1 MNHQQEVHQLDYSYT
16 GKLDVPQHIVVVV
29 VGHYVV
35 CIGRDGTVHELVVI
49 GVGIDEVEAVVRG
62 DEGDVW
68 APDDGGKN
76 ELCRFTARKA
86 SEDFLILFKYLGGD
100 TQRIAPLHN
109 GEPHIVVCTSGRCAL
124 YEAVGVEYDAHE
136 LRGYLL
142 FFGLLFAEPLVEVHA
157 VDLVKPLL
165 VESTSV
171 PKVLQVAVEAFEV
184 IVGNELL
191 DVVKLLLAPDTGKNV
206 EQIELSLVEHSGLSV
221 DHIFSRF
228 GLRLQK

>member
-29 VGHYVV
+29 VGHYVA

-76 ELCRFTARKA
+76 
-86 SEDFLILFKYLGGD
+86 
-100 TQRIAPLHN
+100 
-109 GEPHIVVCTSGRCAL
+109 
-124 YEAVGVEYDAHE
+124 E